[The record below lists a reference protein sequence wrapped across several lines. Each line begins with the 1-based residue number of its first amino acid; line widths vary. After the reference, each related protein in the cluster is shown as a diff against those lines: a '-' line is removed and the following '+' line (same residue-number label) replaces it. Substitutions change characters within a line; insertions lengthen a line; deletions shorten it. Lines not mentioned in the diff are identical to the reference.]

1 MEEKIIIESTHS
13 KKINVI
19 CSAIIIVLYVVYCE
33 AMYLSNDAWTTFG
46 YWFVRRI
53 FIPIIFLALIF
64 FSTRTNIC
72 VTNMRVYGKAFWGK
86 RVDLPLD
93 SISAVAIG
101 FGHSIIVST
110 SSGKIAFS
118 EIDNR
123 NEIYEEINKLLMERQ
138 HNSHAMKAPT
148 INQESHQSNADEIK
162 NIKNFLILAS
172 LHKKNLTQRK
182 NSYLDCRNCHISVSK
197 TFHCICSFL
206 RFFYYN
212 FVTCLCFGFC
222 KIIVHIRFEN
232 TCFFCFCLCDF
243 DCIHFIIDKHNIFLS
258 SPLGVYRLV
267 AALILFRFY
276 FLRFCFPLLM
286 ILV

>member
-110 SSGKIAFS
+110 SSG
-118 EIDNR
+118 R
-123 NEIYEEINKLLMERQ
+123 LL
-138 HNSHAMKAPT
+138 
-148 INQESHQSNADEIK
+148 
-162 NIKNFLILAS
+162 
-172 LHKKNLTQRK
+172 
-182 NSYLDCRNCHISVSK
+182 NCQV
-197 TFHCICSFL
+197 
-206 RFFYYN
+206 
-212 FVTCLCFGFC
+212 G
-222 KIIVHIRFEN
+222 
-232 TCFFCFCLCDF
+232 D
-243 DCIHFIIDKHNIFLS
+243 
-258 SPLGVYRLV
+258 LV
-267 AALILFRFY
+267 EYVAEDTPEAAE
-276 FLRFCFPLLM
+276 
-286 ILV
+286 

>member
-1 MEEKIIIESTHS
+1 MLLEETSMEEKIIIESTHS

-33 AMYLSNDAWTTFG
+33 AMYFSNDAWTTFG

-123 NEIYEEINKLLMERQ
+123 SEIYEEINKLLMERQ

-162 NIKNFLILAS
+162 KYKELLDSGIITQEEFDA
-172 LHKKNLTQRK
+172 KKKQL
-182 NSYLDCRNCHISVSK
+182 
-197 TFHCICSFL
+197 
-206 RFFYYN
+206 
-212 FVTCLCFGFC
+212 
-222 KIIVHIRFEN
+222 
-232 TCFFCFCLCDF
+232 
-243 DCIHFIIDKHNIFLS
+243 
-258 SPLGVYRLV
+258 LGL
-267 AALILFRFY
+267 
-276 FLRFCFPLLM
+276 
-286 ILV
+286 